1 MKTKTLQAF
10 IGFTGQCAIAMLGL
24 GCAQIFGFDKTYES
38 EGEGSGGGTVG
49 SGEPSGGGET
59 VVGSTTGS
67 SATGSGAGDEAAG
80 GGGGIGGGG
89 IGGGGTGGG
98 GTGGAGPCEVL
109 EVRPGEA
116 LDLSMIDDM
125 EDGNL
130 QILPGDDM
138 NPPRSGD
145 WFMDNDGSP
154 EGIHEPDIEA
164 DLMTSLD
171 PPRGDSRMALH
182 TRANDR
188 FTAYGASVAVFL
200 NDDDFYD
207 ASGYRGITF
216 WARAE
221 EGSSRRLKVMFIDRQ
236 TRPTGGI
243 CDEAAGEC
251 YDHFHR
257 PVTLTS
263 DWKHFKIPA
272 ECLKQGGYGKQ
283 FDAPLLDQ
291 LWGLYFSFEAN
302 QAFDIWIDDVAFYR

>member
-1 MKTKTLQAF
+1 MRAF
-10 IGFTGQCAIAMLGL
+10 VACTGLGAIAMLGL
-24 GCAQIFGFDKTYES
+24 GCAQIFGFDKTYDLDDAGS
-38 EGEGSGGGTVG
+38 QGGTGGMGAGGEGTGRGPGGGGDGGDGGGT
-49 SGEPSGGGET
+49 
-59 VVGSTTGS
+59 
-67 SATGSGAGDEAAG
+67 GDG
-80 GGGGIGGGG
+80 GGGGGGMGGGSV
-89 IGGGGTGGG
+89 
-98 GTGGAGPCEVL
+98 GAGPCEVL
-109 EVRPGEA
+109 EVQPGET
-116 LDLSMIDDM
+116 LELSMIDDM

-138 NPPRSGD
+138 NPRSGD

-171 PPRGDSRMALH
+171 PPRGDSLMALH
-182 TRANDR
+182 TSANNR
-188 FTAYGASVAVFL
+188 FTEYGASVAVFL
-200 NDDDFYD
+200 NNDDFYD

-257 PVTLTS
+257 PVTLAD

-272 ECLKQGGYGKQ
+272 ECLRQGGFGEQ
-283 FDAPLLDQ
+283 FEAPLLEQ
-291 LWGLYFSFEAN
+291 LWGLYFSFDAN
-302 QAFDIWIDDVAFYR
+302 QAFDIWIDDIAFYR